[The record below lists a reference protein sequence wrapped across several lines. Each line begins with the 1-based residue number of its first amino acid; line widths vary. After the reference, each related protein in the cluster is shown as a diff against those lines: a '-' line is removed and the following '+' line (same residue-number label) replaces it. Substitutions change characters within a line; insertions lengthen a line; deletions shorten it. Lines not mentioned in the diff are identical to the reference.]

1 MFDLAE
7 RELTWKSK
15 SGNVTHTAH
24 TPQGFHIK
32 MFLWF
37 PPMENWQDWFKKGK
51 EKCWTSVYPSIF
63 AKLEPWQRMR
73 SECNLEFK
81 NSFSESTA
89 STPGASSYRKTR
101 KEALLRL
108 DRDLTVL
115 SLKSVCVGLC
125 QNVFFCIHFWTF
137 HWQNCIILQNGAT
150 FAPLEYFYIRYW
162 ARCYKSCSK
171 IFSRL
176 KIFGCSSV
184 IGCRVDFLSSAELF
198 SEIRFFSPTGVKSA
212 AEII

>member
-1 MFDLAE
+1 MHNNTRFVTVLDTQALIYLFGFTDKTHRVELTIRKVIFSWYLFTRGRHSEELLVFDLSG

-51 EKCWTSVYPSIF
+51 EKCWSSVYPSIF

-73 SECNLEFK
+73 SERNLEFK

-108 DRDLTVL
+108 DRDL
-115 SLKSVCVGLC
+115 SV
-125 QNVFFCIHFWTF
+125 
-137 HWQNCIILQNGAT
+137 
-150 FAPLEYFYIRYW
+150 
-162 ARCYKSCSK
+162 
-171 IFSRL
+171 
-176 KIFGCSSV
+176 
-184 IGCRVDFLSSAELF
+184 
-198 SEIRFFSPTGVKSA
+198 
-212 AEII
+212 